1 VAVGRDLNEI
11 TAGWDGGI
19 QQVALADLG
28 GDGRVEA
35 VATLSSAWDA
45 RPRGIVTLDWDE
57 GRRIDE
63 FMFGPGPTRFEVRD
77 LDNDGKSEILLGTW
91 APGNDAS
98 VNGLDDSHTYAMV
111 LNSDLRPRW
120 VQPVGRYSSQVL
132 VRAMHDTAE
141 QLAGILACECGNSA
155 GGRVSDSIFVLEPL
169 TGKRQQATQVGRF
182 NTMMAIL
189 YDTAMGTLAAVA
201 SSDDTL
207 RLLDSRLNVVA
218 RRYVAGLGDGVQL
231 CPGHFT
237 GRRGEELV
245 VAPPGRTKLILL
257 DSHLDRLAEIIV
269 TKPTSLRTVR
279 RGSRDRLLVRTDA
292 GASPQWRLY
301 DLQLTPLLH
310 RGIPIG
316 VVIPGVLALLLL
328 FVASMVYFRYRQARD
343 TRTLIR
349 GLTGQAGVVE
359 IGHRGRVRH
368 ANPKGRGLLQ
378 LAGASESA
386 PFAGALA
393 PLGGT
398 VRDASASRELPLS
411 LPTGQTILARATP
424 VKSGTLLTL
433 EDISA
438 VEYLKRISTWVPVAQ
453 KLAHDIKNPLTAIS
467 LTLRRVEKAAGPD
480 SQRYVESM
488 KDDIG
493 RLKNMADGF
502 MRLTKL
508 DAPKLAPVDIN
519 DVVRQCAGRFDD
531 VKPADVVFQYE
542 LAEGLPPAALDRDQM
557 VVALS
562 NIIENAMSAM
572 GQSGRLVLRSTL
584 VVGGKRIA
592 VSVRDTGTGI
602 PERYISKVFEPYF
615 TLKPGG
621 TGLGMALT
629 KRIVDDHKGTIEIE
643 SKEGVGTTVT
653 IELPV
658 AGTRG
663 A

>member
-1 VAVGRDLNEI
+1 
-11 TAGWDGGI
+11 
-19 QQVALADLG
+19 
-28 GDGRVEA
+28 
-35 VATLSSAWDA
+35 
-45 RPRGIVTLDWDE
+45 
-57 GRRIDE
+57 
-63 FMFGPGPTRFEVRD
+63 
-77 LDNDGKSEILLGTW
+77 
-91 APGNDAS
+91 
-98 VNGLDDSHTYAMV
+98 
-111 LNSDLRPRW
+111 
-120 VQPVGRYSSQVL
+120 
-132 VRAMHDTAE
+132 
-141 QLAGILACECGNSA
+141 
-155 GGRVSDSIFVLEPL
+155 
-169 TGKRQQATQVGRF
+169 
-182 NTMMAIL
+182 
-189 YDTAMGTLAAVA
+189 
-201 SSDDTL
+201 
-207 RLLDSRLNVVA
+207 
-218 RRYVAGLGDGVQL
+218 
-231 CPGHFT
+231 
-237 GRRGEELV
+237 
-245 VAPPGRTKLILL
+245 
-257 DSHLDRLAEIIV
+257 
-269 TKPTSLRTVR
+269 
-279 RGSRDRLLVRTDA
+279 
-292 GASPQWRLY
+292 
-301 DLQLTPLLH
+301 
-310 RGIPIG
+310 
-316 VVIPGVLALLLL
+316 
-328 FVASMVYFRYRQARD
+328 MVYFRYRQARD

-368 ANPKGRGLLQ
+368 ANSKGRDLLQ

-398 VRDASASRELPLS
+398 ARDVSACRELPLS

-438 VEYLKRISTWVPVAQ
+438 VEYLKRTSTWVPVAQ

-467 LTLRRVEKAAGPD
+467 LTLRRVERAAGPD
-480 SQRYVESM
+480 SQRYFESM

-502 MRLTKL
+502 MRLTRL

-519 DVVRQCAGRFDD
+519 DVVRQCAGKFDD
-531 VKPADVVFQYE
+531 VKPTDVVFQYE
-542 LAEGLPPAALDRDQM
+542 LAEGLPLAALDRDQM
-557 VVALS
+557 AVALS

-584 VVGGKRIA
+584 VVVGKRIA

-658 AGTRG
+658 AGTKG